1 VATDE
6 ADAVRRSAA
15 LRARGSELLAIPHF
29 RLWVHFFVAGLVV
42 CQVSFMLLQPGAHD
56 RLIVMAVN
64 LPAQLLTVAGILI
77 LPAGSRLNR
86 LWPPIVGLA
95 TMLCIST
102 LTTGLAPALGGFFV
116 IIFVYVGLTQPA
128 WTSLWLTPPATAGWL
143 LLNRP
148 LDHTVAA
155 KLPVAVGLWILLAE
169 LLSRVTT
176 QRQADQDR
184 LAEQAAHD
192 ALTGLRNRRGLDDL
206 LDAAAVGDAIVFIDV
221 DHFKAVNDLLGHE
234 AGDRVI
240 ADLGR
245 IVLAVLRPGDVAI
258 RYGGE
263 EVLLLLP
270 RTSVDG
276 ADVMLRRL
284 RRGWSASHPELT
296 FSAGIAIVDE
306 AGGTTAARE
315 ADDALY
321 LAKQRGRNRAEVA
334 GAVPTPPV
342 MIPSQKGPS
351 PEPSTPAS
359 Y

>member
-1 VATDE
+1 MGAIGGP
-6 ADAVRRSAA
+6 VRSV
-15 LRARGSELLAIPHF
+15 LRLPHI
-29 RLWVHFFVAGLVV
+29 RLWLQFFIAGLVV
-42 CQVSFMLLQPGAHD
+42 CQVSFVLLRPGTHD
-56 RLIVMAVN
+56 RLMVMAVN
-64 LPAQLLTVAGILI
+64 LPAQLVIIAGTLA

-86 LWPPIVGLA
+86 LVPPIVGLSALTIVGA
-95 TMLCIST
+95 T
-102 LTTGLAPALGGFFV
+102 TTGLAPSLNGFFT
-116 IIFVYVGLTQPA
+116 IMFVYIGLTQPA
-128 WTSLWLTPPATAGWL
+128 YTSLSLIPLAASGWL

-148 LDHTVAA
+148 LTHTVLAR
-155 KLPVAVGLWILLAE
+155 LPVTVGVWILLAE
-169 LLSRVTT
+169 LLSRVTA

-192 ALTGLRNRRGLDDL
+192 ALTGLRNRRGLDEL
-206 LDAAAVGDAIVFIDV
+206 LDGAHVGDAVVFIDL

-234 AGDRVI
+234 AGDHVI

-245 IVLAVLRPGDVAI
+245 IVVAVLRPDDVAV

-263 EVLLLLP
+263 EVLVLLP
-270 RTSVDG
+270 GTSIDG
-276 ADVMLRRL
+276 AEVMLRRL

-306 AGGTTAARE
+306 KGGAAAARE

-321 LAKQRGRNRAEVA
+321 LAKQRGRNRAEIA
-334 GAVPTPPV
+334 GQADVVIPT
-342 MIPSQKGPS
+342 QKAPS